1 MGIDVPQSNVSR
13 LKQFY
18 GGHFLCPSGL
28 WHRQAAP
35 SLVHLLCSLPSSSC
49 HLNSLF
55 VGMPLWGPQCDWA
68 MLLHLNNQLLD
79 GEICKECKETQ
90 NVWLST
96 GNTPNMNR
104 ISMVTV
110 FSYRSPSENI
120 VRLSVSNS
128 HSGCIFPYQSNVVAS
143 RSTAHPAG
151 TFLLYCQWCYADR
164 CNCSEWRSPLFDG
177 HLKAGCKEARWGG
190 HTAPLSEQSKETF
203 KASHVEY
210 VDLKWIQYFI
220 FTNSVGIFPLL

>member
-28 WHRQAAP
+28 WHRQATP

-96 GNTPNMNR
+96 GNTPKYEWNLDGYSLFLW
-104 ISMVTV
+104 IS
-110 FSYRSPSENI
+110 FRK
-120 VRLSVSNS
+120 
-128 HSGCIFPYQSNVVAS
+128 
-143 RSTAHPAG
+143 
-151 TFLLYCQWCYADR
+151 YCQVKRFELSFWVYFSIPEQCGG
-164 CNCSEWRSPLFDG
+164 EPL
-177 HLKAGCKEARWGG
+177 HCPSSWHILVVLPMMLRW
-190 HTAPLSEQSKETF
+190 PMQL
-203 KASHVEY
+203 
-210 VDLKWIQYFI
+210 
-220 FTNSVGIFPLL
+220 

>member
-1 MGIDVPQSNVSR
+1 MVLYFKLLVCLYVCTLWICIWMYGLPHSLFPCATIVESLKQSAVRGVGVRGGWRLYTASLPGWSMGIDVPQSNVSR

-28 WHRQAAP
+28 WHRQATP

-55 VGMPLWGPQCDWA
+55 VGMLLWGPQCDWA

-96 GNTPNMNR
+96 GNTPK
-104 ISMVTV
+104 
-110 FSYRSPSENI
+110 Y
-120 VRLSVSNS
+120 
-128 HSGCIFPYQSNVVAS
+128 
-143 RSTAHPAG
+143 
-151 TFLLYCQWCYADR
+151 
-164 CNCSEWRSPLFDG
+164 EWNFDG
-177 HLKAGCKEARWGG
+177 
-190 HTAPLSEQSKETF
+190 
-203 KASHVEY
+203 
-210 VDLKWIQYFI
+210 
-220 FTNSVGIFPLL
+220 